1 MDPTWISAE
10 KVRFHESLRNFSKM
24 LELYIMGSTIML
36 NDNSK

>member
-24 LELYIMGSTIML
+24 LELLYYGV
-36 NDNSK
+36 NHNA